1 MPDSLSTSAIGMAM
15 QREKLN
21 QAAYNISVMNTASR
35 PGESSDVYHLVF
47 ESLLS
52 SGEVITPDALQD
64 VSQYVELKSERYP
77 LGEKLIYEP
86 RNPLADKGGFVSY
99 PDVDHLQEMI
109 TVVNAKKM
117 YEANVKAFNA
127 SKSMMTEALNIGR

>member
-64 VSQYVELKSERYP
+64 VSQYVELKSERSP